1 MALMLPSQSIHPSP
15 KCMASKPPTVGHSQ
29 RCNNEGSAFQ
39 NFHRILALH
48 SAHYRTISGVSINSE
63 VKKAAA
69 KPRSSTNMTSKTFKS
84 LHLFYRFLARRL
96 RAFYANHGKAQRY
109 PPTEKLRD
117 QTVVF
122 DVEEAVLRDRSTFPY
137 FMLVAVESGGLMRA
151 MLLLILYPA
160 ICCLGKEAA
169 LRMMAMVTFC
179 GLREKGMRAGRAVL
193 PKFLMEDVGEEGWE
207 VVSKAKRRVAVS
219 CMPTVMVEPFAKEYL
234 GAEKVVAREMR
245 VVAGYYTGWMK
256 SAEEEIPVAA
266 WFGKE
271 KQRKEAVVGLGGS
284 GSFGIH
290 RNVFA
295 HCEEV
300 YFVSTAEKRRWR
312 ALPPCKYPK
321 PVVFHDG
328 RLAFKPV
335 ASSAAAMFFWLPFAL
350 PLAVIRAVV
359 FILLPYALSVPL
371 VAFLGM
377 HNRVIISSSGEPV
390 SLDSHARLFICN
402 HRTLL
407 DPLCISAAIGR
418 PVTAVTYSISRVTE
432 WISPIR
438 TVRLTR
444 NRDEDLRLMRDLVDR
459 GETLVVCPEG
469 TTCREPY
476 LLRFS
481 PLFAEVNTDVAP
493 VAIETAVSM
502 FYGTST
508 TGRLKSLDPLYFL
521 LNPIPSYVL
530 EFMDRVFTG
539 TIAGRECSSR
549 DMANHL
555 QTEIGRLLGFECTA
569 FTRKDKYGMLAG
581 NEGFA
586 EVKK

>member
-1 MALMLPSQSIHPSP
+1 
-15 KCMASKPPTVGHSQ
+15 
-29 RCNNEGSAFQ
+29 
-39 NFHRILALH
+39 
-48 SAHYRTISGVSINSE
+48 
-63 VKKAAA
+63 
-69 KPRSSTNMTSKTFKS
+69 MTSKTFKS
-84 LHLFYRFLARRL
+84 FYLFYRFLARRL

-117 QTVVF
+117 RTVVF

-137 FMLVAVESGGLMRA
+137 FMLVAVESGGLLRG

-169 LRMMAMVTFC
+169 LRMMAMVAFC
-179 GLREKGMRAGRAVL
+179 GLREKAMKAGRAVL

-207 VVSKAKRRVAVS
+207 VVSKARRRVAVS

-256 SAEEEIPVAA
+256 SAEEELQVAA
-266 WFGKE
+266 LFGKE
-271 KQRKEAVVGLGGS
+271 KRRKEAVVGFGGS
-284 GSFGIH
+284 GSFRIH
-290 RNVFA
+290 HNVFA

-312 ALPPCKYPK
+312 ALPRCKYPK

-328 RLAFKPV
+328 RLAFKPI

-350 PLAVIRAVV
+350 LLAVARAVV
-359 FILLPYALSVPL
+359 FILLPYALSIPL
-371 VAFLGM
+371 VAVLGM
-377 HNRVIISSSGEPV
+377 HNRVIISSSSGGPV
-390 SLDSHARLFICN
+390 SLGFHDRLFICN

-407 DPLCISAAIGR
+407 DPLCISAALGR
-418 PVTAVTYSISRVTE
+418 PVTAATYSISRVTE

-459 GETLVVCPEG
+459 GKTLVVCPEG

-481 PLFAEVNTDVAP
+481 PLFAEVNADVVP

-521 LNPIPSYVL
+521 LNPIPSYDIQ
-530 EFMDRVFTG
+530 FMNRVATG

-549 DMANHL
+549 DMANYL

-569 FTRKDKYGMLAG
+569 FTRKDKYLMLAG
-581 NEGFA
+581 NEGFSQ
-586 EVKK
+586 VKK